1 MAELAP
7 LLDRDHATTC
17 ILCRAKAQAP
27 RRLAQGLALFAAGLC
42 VTTGVL
48 NLRPATHRERPAA
61 APAARPA
68 AAAADTGRGAGAHLA
83 FARARAT
90 AAARAAASAKLE
102 RAAAVGVSRGFFDGG
117 VFTTA
122 ARVVQWR
129 PQVVRAARAAD
140 IDPNVLEAV
149 VWVESSGRPDVV
161 NGTAVGL
168 TQLHPWVARSMGL
181 HVDARRAAVLTR
193 RIARSWHI
201 AHTRQLRRWR
211 ARYDERFAPAKELR
225 ATAAYLA
232 RAQAVLGRGDLAI
245 QAYHVGIPK
254 LRRTATSYA
263 ELYFNGARVDDYA
276 LKVFAAQRILHL
288 YRANR
293 AALAFEA
300 QQQAR
305 KSSGEEYLHPLY
317 RTHRFPSP
325 GALLRAEQHRVLRM
339 IPVRPRETH
348 VLVGGALG
356 GEARRFGRARRL
368 YRALRPAAL
377 DVLLYIGERVH
388 ELSGARRPLILTS
401 AVRDLKYQRVLTHVN
416 PNAARAYSLHT
427 AGYAFD
433 IARSYG
439 SERQASAFQYVL
451 NRLTA
456 ANAIA
461 YIREAAAIHVTVA
474 SDAPAT
480 LRLLETLG

>member
-1 MAELAP
+1 MAELAH
-7 LLDRDHATTC
+7 DAATC
-17 ILCRAKAQAP
+17 LVCRAKAEAPHRLVQA
-27 RRLAQGLALFAAGLC
+27 LALFAAGLC
-42 VTTGVL
+42 VTTGIL
-48 NLRPATHRERPAA
+48 NLRPATRAHAHRTAA
-61 APAARPA
+61 APAR
-68 AAAADTGRGAGAHLA
+68 AAAADARRGAQARLT
-83 FARARAT
+83 FARAQAT
-90 AAARAAASAKLE
+90 EAARNAASVALE
-102 RAAAVGVSRGFFDGG
+102 RDAAVGMSRSFFDGS

-122 ARVVQWR
+122 ARVAQWR
-129 PQVVRAARAAD
+129 PQVVRAARAAGA
-140 IDPNVLEAV
+140 DPSVLEAI
-149 VWVESSGRPDVV
+149 VWVESSGRPDVT
-161 NGTAVGL
+161 NRSAVGL
-168 TQLHPWVARSMGL
+168 TQLSPWVARSMGL
-181 HVDARRAAVLTR
+181 HVDVRHAAVLTE
-193 RIARSWHI
+193 RIARSWRV
-201 AHTRQLRRWR
+201 AHTRQLRHWR

-232 RAQAVLGRGDLAI
+232 QARAVLGRDDLAI

-254 LRRTATSYA
+254 LRGTKRSYA
-263 ELYFNGARVDDYA
+263 ELYFNSGRVDDYT
-276 LKVFAAQRILHL
+276 LKVLAAERILHL

-305 KSSGEEYLHPLY
+305 KNSGEEYLHPLY

-325 GALLRAEQHRVLRM
+325 AALLRAEQHRVLRL
-339 IPVRPRETH
+339 IPVQTRATH
-348 VLVGGALG
+348 VLIGGALG
-356 GEARRFGRARRL
+356 GEARAFGRSRRL

-377 DVLLYIGERVH
+377 DVLLYIGQRVQA
-388 ELSGARRPLILTS
+388 LSGARKPLILTS

-416 PNAARAYSLHT
+416 ANAARSYSLHT

-439 SERQASAFQYVL
+439 SRRQASAFQYVL
-451 NRLTA
+451 DRLTA

-474 SDAPAT
+474 ADARAK